1 MAQSKPPKPVEPE
14 TPASHGDF
22 RFTNDGTAATKPG
35 SACRCGSKSFREVH
49 RITQPKGGT
58 SVMYECTQC
67 GEYSI

>member
-1 MAQSKPPKPVEPE
+1 MAQQKPPKPPGPE
-14 TPASHGDF
+14 TPPPQGDF
-22 RFTNDGTAATKPG
+22 KFTKDSAASKKAG
-35 SACRCGSKSFREVH
+35 STCRCGGESFREVH

>member
-1 MAQSKPPKPVEPE
+1 MAQHKPSNHPGPE

-22 RFTNDGTAATKPG
+22 KFTNDGPTSTKAG
-35 SACRCGSKSFREVH
+35 NTCRCGGKSFREVH
-49 RITQPKGGT
+49 RITQLKGGT